1 MPLAMYWNTDDEQK
15 RKQRLEESLR
25 LKKEARRG
33 ECLKEK
39 ENLTNDETNTTNN
52 VSKQDIDKQT
62 ELINNQQSE
71 IRDLKHLM
79 VQQNKVLEKILE
91 NQSKKYEVVYQSA
104 PVPEA
109 PSRMPDFVM
118 PTLGEI
124 DIKVINTDGIESEG
138 EVGDTRTRGDSVKER
153 VARLKKLKQGV

>member
-1 MPLAMYWNTDDEQK
+1 MLAMYWGDDEQK
-15 RKQRLEESLR
+15 RKHRLEESLR
-25 LKKEARRG
+25 LKKEGRRG
-33 ECLKEK
+33 ELKREK
-39 ENLTNDETNTTNN
+39 ENSMEDATISHDLL
-52 VSKQDIDKQT
+52 SKEDIDKQT

-104 PVPEA
+104 PVQTVPE
-109 PSRMPDFVM
+109 RKPDVFVM

-124 DIKVINTDGIESEG
+124 DIKVINTEGIESEG
-138 EVGDTRTRGDSVKER
+138 EVGDTRTRGDSVKDR

>member
-1 MPLAMYWNTDDEQK
+1 MYWNQDDEQK

-33 ECLKEK
+33 ELKKEK
-39 ENLTNDETNTTNN
+39 ENSMEEATILYDG
-52 VSKQDIDKQT
+52 VSKEDIDKQT

-71 IRDLKHLM
+71 IRDLKHLL

-104 PVPEA
+104 PVQNVPEEKL
-109 PSRMPDFVM
+109 DGFVM
-118 PTLGEI
+118 PTLDEI
-124 DIKVINTDGIESEG
+124 DVKVINTEGIESEG
-138 EVGDTRTRGDSVKER
+138 EVGDMRTRGDSVKER
-153 VARLKKLKQGV
+153 VARLKKLKQGVQV